1 MANKEFHLEYKTTI
15 LVNRNNMHATFIYKT
30 KYWANL
36 GITFVMISSFSHSLT
51 SEADN
56 KISEFL
62 LLILPKQSS
71 FLSVISPQT
80 RLETPGRTG
89 MVKWLFVLHPSNS

>member
-36 GITFVMISSFSHSLT
+36 GITCVMISSFSHSL
-51 SEADN
+51 SSGADN

-62 LLILPKQSS
+62 LLYIAKT
-71 FLSVISPQT
+71 II
-80 RLETPGRTG
+80 
-89 MVKWLFVLHPSNS
+89 FVVRN